1 MEHEGLT
8 PFSLE
13 PLDSAGARWE
23 RWLRRFDN
31 FILAKDI
38 DNDTRCKAML
48 LHYAGE
54 PVFDL
59 SESIGVVG
67 GDTLLQTKA
76 KLTAYF
82 APRRNVEFEVFTFR
96 QARQQ
101 ASETL
106 DQFRARLQ
114 GLAKNCEF
122 HDKDREIKSQIVQ
135 TCQLKKVRE
144 KGLSQVDITLEQ
156 LLIFGR
162 TLEATTQQ
170 SKIISNPETVS
181 VHALQQ
187 KTRPPFMRGR
197 GRGFHQVTT
206 SHTSQHKTAPQ
217 YKVPLHHRTCVGC
230 GGSPHD
236 RKKECRAWGKE
247 CHKCHKKNHF
257 SKVCISEQN
266 TNFLRDSSEDS
277 MSQTDQITD
286 TSDVTEGTYNLSLY
300 HTASQVHQVNPYV
313 CTVDVEGIPVSME
326 IDTGASLTIVSDKQW
341 QRLQVLAPH
350 LVLNGDNMPRLRTYA
365 GECIKPLGKTTVQ
378 VSHGGQQKWLP
389 ILVVPGTGPNLLGRD
404 WLAVLKLNWATIN
417 QVNKDDFLR
426 PYQAVF
432 QEGLGTLKGVTAKF
446 YIDDT
451 VKPVFVKARTVPL
464 ALRAK
469 VEEELDRLQ
478 QAGVIRPVEFSEW
491 AAPIVPVLKSTGEVR
506 ICGDYKVTINRA
518 VKVDKYPIPNINDI
532 YANLSGGQLYS
543 KLDLSHAYQQVVLD
557 EDSQKLTTINTSKG
571 LFMYERLPFGV
582 SSSPAIFQRIMEQ
595 LLQNI
600 PMTGVYLDDVLVT
613 GRTAEEHDRNL
624 EMVLTRLQDAGL
636 RLKESKCSFHQTS
649 CTYLGHKIDAEGIH
663 PTTDKVKAI
672 INAPEPRNEAELRSY
687 LGLIHYY
694 HNFLENLSTLL
705 APLHECLKK
714 GNRWMW
720 GAQQSKAF
728 KDSKAL
734 LVSSQ
739 VLVHYDPRLP
749 IVLCN
754 DASPYGL
761 GSVLSHRLPDGRDRP
776 IAYASR
782 TLAPAEKNYGQVEKE
797 ALAMVYGVTKFHK
810 YLYGR
815 EFLLQTDHK
824 PLLGLL
830 KEDKQIPAMASAR
843 IQRWALTLSNYQYIL
858 EHRPG
863 TKMGHADGMSRLPSM
878 DTPPEVPVPEEVI
891 LALNMLDES
900 PVTAEKIARWTLKD
914 PILVQVRQFVE
925 QGWPSEIAREFAPY
939 SSRKEELSIQQGVL
953 MWGTRVVV
961 PPQARDTMLD
971 ELHFTHPGIVR
982 MKGLARSYLWWPGL
996 NEEIENKIRDCNV
1009 CQLHNNIPPAAPL
1022 HPWEWPGQPWHR
1034 VHVDYAGPFEG
1045 HMILVIVD
1053 AHSKFID
1060 AHVVS
1065 TATTSITLTKL
1076 RQTFAM
1082 LGLPT
1087 TIVSDN
1093 GSCFTSEEFQKFCK
1107 ANGIKHVT
1115 VSPYHPASNGLAER
1129 AVQTVKRGLKKSSGK
1144 LEDRLYRFLSM
1155 YRITPQSTIG
1165 HAPADLVMKYKPR
1178 TRLDL
1183 IQPSLHKRVLM
1194 KQGYEMQRHN
1204 VHAKDRVFYAGDPV
1218 WAVNFQGSPKWM
1230 PGVLE
1235 QQLGPVSYVVRLQD
1249 GRLWRRH
1256 QDHLKTRRPEE
1267 NDTIMRE
1274 QPPVVAMEES
1284 LPAIPCVAPLPTSV
1298 GTRSEEKVTTDGQVP
1313 TAETVTEAVAPKE
1326 VTSPGVIIT
1335 SPKVIRHS
1343 GRVIK
1348 PPEKLNL

>member
-1 MEHEGLT
+1 MEHESLT

-31 FILAKDI
+31 FIVAKDI
-38 DNDTRCKAML
+38 DNDARCKAML

-59 SESIGVVG
+59 SESIGIVG
-67 GDTLLQTKA
+67 GDTLLQTKT

-96 QARQQ
+96 QAKQQ
-101 ASETL
+101 ALETL
-106 DQFRARLQ
+106 DQFHARLQ

-122 HDKDREIKSQIVQ
+122 HDKDREVKSQIVQ

-144 KGLSQVDITLEQ
+144 KGLSQIDITLEQ

-170 SKIISNPETVS
+170 SKVISNSES
-181 VHALQQ
+181 VAIHVLQQ
-187 KTRPPFMRGR
+187 NTHPPLWRGR
-197 GRGFHQVTT
+197 GRRGGFHQVTT
-206 SHTSQHKTAPQ
+206 SQHRAAQHHNSQP
-217 YKVPLHHRTCVGC
+217 HHSTCVGC

-236 RKKECRAWGKE
+236 RKKECRAWGRE

-257 SKVCISEQN
+257 SKVCILGQN
-266 TNFLRDSSEDS
+266 TNFLKESSEDS
-277 MSQTDQITD
+277 MSQTDEITD
-286 TSDVTEGTYNLSLY
+286 SGDITEGTYNLSLF
-300 HTASQVHQVNPYV
+300 HTASQVRQVNPYM
-313 CTVDVEGIPVSME
+313 CTVEMEGIPMSME
-326 IDTGASLTIVSDKQW
+326 IDTGASSTIVSEKQW
-341 QRLQVLAPH
+341 KKLTALAPH
-350 LVLNGDNMPRLRTYA
+350 LVLNDDNLPKLRTYA
-365 GECIKPLGKTTVQ
+365 GEFIKPLGKTTAQ

-404 WLAVLKLNWATIN
+404 WLAVLKLNWATVN

-451 VKPVFVKARTVPL
+451 VKPMYVKACTVPL

-478 QAGVIRPVEFSEW
+478 QTGVIRPVEFAEW

-518 VKVDKYPIPNINDI
+518 VKVDKYPNINDI
-532 YANLSGGQLYS
+532 YAKLSGGQLYS

-557 EDSQKLTTINTSKG
+557 KDSQRLTTINTSKG
-571 LFMYERLPFGV
+571 LFVYERLPFGV
-582 SSSPAIFQRIMEQ
+582 SSSPGIFQRIMEQ

-600 PMTGVYLDDVLVT
+600 PMTAVYLDDVLVT

-636 RLKESKCSFHQTS
+636 HLKESKCIFRQTS

-663 PTTDKVKAI
+663 PTKDKVMAI
-672 INAPEPRNEAELRSY
+672 INAPEPKNEKELRSY

-694 HNFLENLSTLL
+694 HNFLRNLSTLL

-714 GNRWMW
+714 GNTWTW
-720 GAQQSKAF
+720 GAQESKAF

-734 LVSSQ
+734 LGSSQ
-739 VLVHYDPRLP
+739 LLVHYDPKLP
-749 IVLCN
+749 IVLSN

-782 TLAPAEKNYGQVEKE
+782 TLSPAEKNYGQVEKE

-858 EHRPG
+858 EHTPG

-878 DTPPEVPVPEEVI
+878 GAPLEVPVPEEVI

-900 PVTAEKIARWTLKD
+900 PVTAKKIAQWTLKD
-914 PILVQVRQFVE
+914 PILVQVRQFIE
-925 QGWPSEIAREFAPY
+925 QGWPSETGREFAPY

-996 NEEIENKIRDCNV
+996 NEEIENKIRDCQV
-1009 CQLHNNIPPAAPL
+1009 CQLHNNIPPSAPL

-1065 TATTSITLTKL
+1065 TATTNITLTKL

-1155 YRITPQSTIG
+1155 YRITPQSTTG
-1165 HAPADLVMKYKPR
+1165 QAPADLVMKYKPR

-1183 IQPSLHKRVLM
+1183 IQPSLHQRVLT
-1194 KQGYEMQRHN
+1194 KQGYDMQRHN

-1218 WAVNFQGSPKWM
+1218 WAMNFQGSPKWM
-1230 PGVLE
+1230 QGVLE
-1235 QQLGPVSYVVRLQD
+1235 QQLGPVSYLVRLRD

-1267 NDTIMRE
+1267 NDNIERE
-1274 QPPVVAMEES
+1274 QAPVVTSDES
-1284 LPAIPCVAPLPTSV
+1284 TPPMCVAPMPALVETHV
-1298 GTRSEEKVTTDGQVP
+1298 DEKVTTSGQVP
-1313 TAETVTEAVAPKE
+1313 PEETVTKAAAPSDASPHVIE
-1326 VTSPGVIIT
+1326 TSPQ
-1335 SPKVIRHS
+1335 VIRRS